1 MANQYCRHLSNAYR
15 FQEKNG
21 VLVYQPCCV
30 VPFFEPV
37 SSKTELQIARS
48 KITEQVVNNKEKFCQ
63 SCLLRES
70 SGYRNS
76 MREQI
81 KTWVPEDA
89 PDGVPYVLEV
99 QHDTECNAA
108 CIICGPHFSSLWRKE
123 NQINFKLPVQKMTDS
138 IVDMLDLSRL
148 AQIKFFGGEPLLTN
162 THLELL
168 SKIPDPSKVS
178 LLYST
183 NGSVFPNKETFDKWK
198 QFKLIKISFSIDDI
212 GERFTYIRYPL
223 KWKRVESNLANI
235 YKSLDNHNR
244 EIRLHVTVNP
254 LNLWYMTYYEEWLDR
269 FNQLNDANL
278 YIEYSPCYG
287 NLGIVNTPE
296 ALRNA
301 VRNILPPDHK
311 ARKLMDAHP
320 FNPEQYTRFID
331 FLEMMDKKRQTNWRE
346 TFKEISEYF

>member
-21 VLVYQPCCV
+21 TLVYQPCCF
-30 VPFFEPV
+30 VPFLEPV
-37 SSKTELQIARS
+37 STREELQMAQS
-48 KITEQVVNNKEKFCQ
+48 KITDQVVNDKEKFCQ
-63 SCLLRES
+63 PCLLRES
-70 SGYRNS
+70 SGYRDS
-76 MREQI
+76 MREKI

-89 PDGVPYVLEV
+89 PDGAPYVLEV

-123 NQINFKLPVQKMTDS
+123 NHINFKPPIQEMTKS

-148 AQIKFFGGEPLLTN
+148 VQIKFYGGEPLLTN
-162 THLELL
+162 THLDLI

-235 YKSLDNHNR
+235 LKNLDGYNKV
-244 EIRLHVTVNP
+244 IRLHTTVNP
-254 LNLWYMTYYEEWLDR
+254 LNLWYIPYYEEWLDR
-269 FNQLNDANL
+269 FNQLNGTDL
-278 YIEYSPCYG
+278 TIEYSPCYG
-287 NLGIVNTPE
+287 NLGIINTPE
-296 ALRNA
+296 ELRTA
-301 VRNILPPDHK
+301 IRNILPSEH
-311 ARKLMDAHP
+311 RVIKLMDAHP
-320 FNPEQYTRFID
+320 FNPDQYPQFIN
-331 FLEMMDKKRQTNWRE
+331 FLKMMDKKRQTNWRE
-346 TFKEISEYF
+346 IFKEISEYF